1 MNERKRNQI
10 AKGKE
15 YDFGEKEEEQEDC
28 QSIVPSLL
36 QKCMLTFMYASKE
49 EYTTETEKCG
59 VCALLTCFSVVM
71 LIV

>member
-1 MNERKRNQI
+1 MKE
-10 AKGKE
+10 KGIDQRRGKNI
-15 YDFGEKEEEQEDC
+15 DFGEEEEEKEDG
-28 QSIVPSLL
+28 QSIIPSPL

-49 EYTTETEKCG
+49 EYTTEMEKCG